1 MSELSNRELLV
12 VVTLAGRRIAL
23 RSRDVQSV
31 ISLEVMTPVPCA
43 PPHVAGLS
51 GLRSRVLTVI
61 DGCRALDLGECS
73 RGAPGGA
80 GSPAAVVMHEGH
92 AYALLLDEI
101 EDVTEAW
108 NEPQPIN
115 AQMEG
120 NWAAMSHGL
129 VETALGPLL
138 VADVGALIA
147 GPQATLPP
155 SVEAA

>member
-1 MSELSNRELLV
+1 MRELLV

-31 ISLEVMTPVPCA
+31 IELDVMTPVPCA

-61 DGCRALDLGECS
+61 DGRRALDLGDTEQ
-73 RGAPGGA
+73 RGAGA
-80 GSPAAVVMHEGH
+80 PAAVIVHEGH
-92 AYALLLDEI
+92 SYALLLDEV

-108 NEPQPIN
+108 SEPEPVR
-115 AQMEG
+115 ARMDG
-120 NWAAMSHGL
+120 NWTTMSHGL

-138 VADVGALIA
+138 VANVAALIA
-147 GPQATLPP
+147 GPQNEILALTE
-155 SVEAA
+155 VV

>member
-1 MSELSNRELLV
+1 MTELLV

-31 ISLEVMTPVPCA
+31 IALDVMTPVPCA

-61 DGCRALDLGECS
+61 DGRRALDLGDS
-73 RGAPGGA
+73 DRRGAGA
-80 GSPAAVVMHEGH
+80 PAAVIVHEGH
-92 AYALLLDEI
+92 SYALLLDEV

-108 NEPQPIN
+108 SDPQPVR
-115 AQMEG
+115 ARMDG

-138 VADVGALIA
+138 VANVAALIA
-147 GPQATLPP
+147 GSPQEIPAAT
-155 SVEAA
+155 V

>member
-1 MSELSNRELLV
+1 MRELLV

-31 ISLEVMTPVPCA
+31 IELDVMTPVPCA

-61 DGCRALDLGECS
+61 DGRRALDLGDTDQ
-73 RGAPGGA
+73 RGAGA
-80 GSPAAVVMHEGH
+80 PAAVIVHEGH
-92 AYALLLDEI
+92 SYALLLDEV

-108 NEPQPIN
+108 SEPEPVR
-115 AQMEG
+115 ARMDG
-120 NWAAMSHGL
+120 NWTTMSHGL

-138 VADVGALIA
+138 VANVAALIA
-147 GPQATLPP
+147 GPQNEILAPTE
-155 SVEAA
+155 VV

>member
-1 MSELSNRELLV
+1 MRELLV

-31 ISLEVMTPVPCA
+31 IALDVMTPVPCA

-61 DGCRALDLGECS
+61 DGRRALDLGDTEQ
-73 RGAPGGA
+73 RGAGA
-80 GSPAAVVMHEGH
+80 PAAVIIHESH
-92 AYALLLDEI
+92 SYALLLDEV

-108 NEPQPIN
+108 SEPEPVR
-115 AQMEG
+115 ARMDG

-138 VADVGALIA
+138 VANVAALIV
-147 GPQATLPP
+147 GPDHEIPVVTD
-155 SVEAA
+155 AA

>member
-1 MSELSNRELLV
+1 MRELLV

-31 ISLEVMTPVPCA
+31 IELDVMTPVPCA

-61 DGCRALDLGECS
+61 DGRRALDLGDTEQ
-73 RGAPGGA
+73 RGAGA
-80 GSPAAVVMHEGH
+80 PAAVIVHEGH
-92 AYALLLDEI
+92 SYALLLDEV

-108 NEPQPIN
+108 SEPEPVR
-115 AQMEG
+115 ARMDG
-120 NWAAMSHGL
+120 NWTTMSHGL

-138 VADVGALIA
+138 VANVAALIA
-147 GPQATLPP
+147 GPQNEILGLTA
-155 SVEAA
+155 

>member
-1 MSELSNRELLV
+1 MRELLV

-31 ISLEVMTPVPCA
+31 ISLDVMTPVPCA

-61 DGCRALDLGECS
+61 DGRRALDLGH
-73 RGAPGGA
+73 ANQTGA
-80 GSPAAVVMHEGH
+80 GAPAAVIVHEGH
-92 AYALLLDEI
+92 SYALLLDEV

-108 NEPQPIN
+108 SDPEPVR
-115 AQMEG
+115 ARMEG
-120 NWAAMSHGL
+120 NWTAMSHGL

-138 VADVGALIA
+138 VANVAALIG
-147 GPQATLPP
+147 GPQNEIPTLID
-155 SVEAA
+155 AA

>member
-1 MSELSNRELLV
+1 MRELLV

-31 ISLEVMTPVPCA
+31 IELDVMTPVPCA

-61 DGCRALDLGECS
+61 DGRRALDLGDTEQ
-73 RGAPGGA
+73 RGAGA
-80 GSPAAVVMHEGH
+80 PAAVIVHEGH
-92 AYALLLDEI
+92 SYALLLDEV

-108 NEPQPIN
+108 SEPEPVR
-115 AQMEG
+115 ARMDG
-120 NWAAMSHGL
+120 NWTMMSHGL

-138 VADVGALIA
+138 VANVAALIA
-147 GPQATLPP
+147 GPQNEILGLTE
-155 SVEAA
+155 VV